1 MRLFAIIEGIKD
13 GGTVLRRIL
22 LLMFA
27 CFMSMSA
34 QAVEY
39 DRPDS
44 STKLI
49 GTMEYYQVNKGD
61 SLLDIAN
68 RYDVGLLLLM
78 ASNPG
83 VDPFLPTPGS
93 LLKIPMQLIL
103 PDVKREGIVINLAEL
118 RLYYFPSNSD
128 KMYVFPIGIG
138 RVGRET
144 PKMTTSISQMIKNPT
159 WTPTANIRREYR
171 EKHNVILPAVVPA
184 GPENPLGDYAMRLSH
199 GSGQYL
205 IHGTNKDFGIGM
217 RVSSGC
223 IRMNPWDVEWLFHQ
237 VSRGTKVRI
246 INQPVKQAIEADG
259 SVYVEVHEPLSRD
272 EDQMGEHKRVS
283 APDQL
288 LAEVAGDVRARQLL
302 DEALM
307 NQVGLPVQLR

>member
-1 MRLFAIIEGIKD
+1 MR
-13 GGTVLRRIL
+13 RL
-22 LLMFA
+22 LLLILVS
-27 CFMSMSA
+27 FMSLSA

-39 DRPDS
+39 NRPASDS
-44 STKLI
+44 KLV
-49 GTMEYYQVNKGD
+49 GVMEYYQVMEGD

-93 LLKIPMQLIL
+93 LLTIPMQLIL

-118 RLYYFPSNSD
+118 RLYYFPKNSD

-144 PKMTTSISQMIKNPT
+144 PRMTTQISQMIKNPT

-171 EKHNVILPAVVPA
+171 EKHNIELPAVVPA
-184 GPENPLGDYAMRLSH
+184 GPENPLGDYAMRLAK
-199 GSGQYL
+199 GGGQYL

-223 IRMNPWDVEWLFHQ
+223 IRMNPWDVEWLFSQ
-237 VSRGTKVRI
+237 VNRGTVVRI
-246 INQPVKQAIEADG
+246 INQPLKETMEPDG

-272 EDQMGEHKRVS
+272 EAQLGEFKAVS
-283 APDQL
+283 APDAL
-288 LAEVAGDVRARQLL
+288 LAAVSADS
-302 DEALM
+302 EASQML
-307 NQVGLPVQLR
+307 NQALSAQQGLPIKLK

>member
-1 MRLFAIIEGIKD
+1 MRRL
-13 GGTVLRRIL
+13 L
-22 LLMFA
+22 LLMLVS
-27 CFMSMSA
+27 FMSLSA

-39 DRPDS
+39 NRPAPDS
-44 STKLI
+44 KLV
-49 GTMEYYQVNKGD
+49 GVMEYYQVMEGD

-93 LLKIPMQLIL
+93 LLTIPMQLIL

-118 RLYYFPSNSD
+118 RLYYFPKNSE

-144 PKMTTSISQMIKNPT
+144 PRMTTKISQMIKNPT
-159 WTPTANIRREYR
+159 WTPTANIRKEYR
-171 EKHNVILPAVVPA
+171 EKHNIELPAVVPA
-184 GPENPLGDYAMRLSH
+184 GPENPLGDYAMRLSQ
-199 GSGQYL
+199 GGGQYL

-217 RVSSGC
+217 RVRSGC
-223 IRMNPWDVEWLFHQ
+223 IRMNPWDVEWLFAQ
-237 VSRGTKVRI
+237 VRRGTVVRI
-246 INQPVKQAIEADG
+246 INQPVKETTEPDG

-272 EDQMGEHKRVS
+272 EAQLGEFKSVNASDALVS
-283 APDQL
+283 AVVADDQASMAL
-288 LAEVAGDVRARQLL
+288 SRALNDQ
-302 DEALM
+302 
-307 NQVGLPVQLR
+307 QGLPIKLR

>member
-1 MRLFAIIEGIKD
+1 MRRL
-13 GGTVLRRIL
+13 L
-22 LLMFA
+22 LLMLVS
-27 CFMSMSA
+27 FMSLSA

-39 DRPDS
+39 NRPAPDS
-44 STKLI
+44 KLV
-49 GTMEYYQVNKGD
+49 GVMEYYQVMEGD

-93 LLKIPMQLIL
+93 LLTIPMQLIL

-118 RLYYFPSNSD
+118 RLYYFPKNSE

-144 PKMTTSISQMIKNPT
+144 PRMTTQISQMIKNPT
-159 WTPTANIRREYR
+159 WTPTANIRKEYR
-171 EKHNVILPAVVPA
+171 EKHNIELPGVVPA
-184 GPENPLGDYAMRLSH
+184 GPENPLGDYAMRLSQ
-199 GSGQYL
+199 GGGQYL

-223 IRMNPWDVEWLFHQ
+223 IRMNPWDVEWLFAQ
-237 VSRGTKVRI
+237 VRRGTVVRI
-246 INQPVKQAIEADG
+246 INQPVKETTEPDG

-272 EDQMGEHKRVS
+272 EAQLGEFKSVNASNTLVS
-283 APDQL
+283 AVVSDDKASLALSRALNDQ
-288 LAEVAGDVRARQLL
+288 Q
-302 DEALM
+302 
-307 NQVGLPVQLR
+307 GLPIKLR

>member
-1 MRLFAIIEGIKD
+1 MR
-13 GGTVLRRIL
+13 RL
-22 LLMFA
+22 LLLILVS
-27 CFMSMSA
+27 FMSLSA

-39 DRPDS
+39 NRPASDS
-44 STKLI
+44 KLV
-49 GTMEYYQVNKGD
+49 GVMEYYQVMEGD

-93 LLKIPMQLIL
+93 LLTIPMQLIL

-118 RLYYFPSNSD
+118 RLYYFPKHSD

-144 PKMTTSISQMIKNPT
+144 PRMTTQISQMIKNPT

-171 EKHNVILPAVVPA
+171 EKHNIELPAVVPA
-184 GPENPLGDYAMRLSH
+184 GPENPLGDYAMRLAK
-199 GSGQYL
+199 GGGQYL

-223 IRMNPWDVEWLFHQ
+223 IRMNPWDVEWLFSQ
-237 VSRGTKVRI
+237 VNRGTVVRI
-246 INQPVKQAIEADG
+246 INQPLKETMEPDG

-272 EDQMGEHKRVS
+272 EAQLGEFKSVS
-283 APDQL
+283 APDAL
-288 LAEVAGDVRARQLL
+288 LAAVSADS
-302 DEALM
+302 EASQML
-307 NQVGLPVQLR
+307 NQALSAQQGLPIKLK